1 MAEGQKQ
8 DDQERNEEPT
18 PRRLEEARRK
28 GQVPRSRELST
39 SALLMAAAVGL
50 MTLGPQLGSH
60 LAELMSAHFAW
71 RAPAPGAE
79 PDLLSML
86 LAALGGGL
94 LALMPFLLL
103 CLLVAL
109 AAPMLVGGLGWSFE
123 NLALKVERL
132 SPLKG
137 IGRMFSLR
145 ALVELGKALAKFAV
159 VASVAAGLIG
169 WRLNETLATGQES
182 LESGTA
188 HAAWLIA
195 SGFLLVCTSTV
206 LIAAVDVPF
215 QIWNHVRGLR
225 MSRQDI
231 KDEMRD
237 SEGKPE
243 VRGRIRQ
250 LQREL
255 ARGRMLEE
263 VPKADVVV
271 TNPAHFA
278 VALAWDRKQ
287 TAAPR
292 VLAAGAGAVSAR
304 IREVARD
311 SDVPLV
317 EAPPLARAI
326 YWSTDIGE
334 EIPHGLYI
342 AVAAVLAW
350 VYRLRDPRYKDQP
363 APPPPVDL
371 PIPEE
376 LRR

>member
-1 MAEGQKQ
+1 M
-8 DDQERNEEPT
+8 
-18 PRRLEEARRK
+18 
-28 GQVPRSRELST
+28 
-39 SALLMAAAVGL
+39 
-50 MTLGPQLGSH
+50 H
-60 LAELMSAHFAW
+60 
-71 RAPAPGAE
+71 
-79 PDLLSML
+79 
-86 LAALGGGL
+86 
-94 LALMPFLLL
+94 
-103 CLLVAL
+103 
-109 AAPMLVGGLGWSFE
+109 
-123 NLALKVERL
+123 
-132 SPLKG
+132 
-137 IGRMFSLR
+137 
-145 ALVELGKALAKFAV
+145 
-159 VASVAAGLIG
+159 
-169 WRLNETLATGQES
+169 
-182 LESGTA
+182 TA

-206 LIAAVDVPF
+206 LVAAVDVPF